1 MGGRK
6 MKPNRATGRPRQL
19 YDPARTPGIV
29 RALARAGHTNAEMA
43 DLLNVS
49 SKCLWQWRDKYPEVR
64 AALDDG
70 KSVADQM
77 VVDALYKRALGY
89 EYDVEDAETLY
100 VPNAQGNPI
109 IKSSKKVR
117 KHINIPPDVGAI
129 CFWLK
134 NRRPDEWR
142 DVYKG
147 EVSANIILSVI
158 PPPKPNA
165 ATEPTTN

>member
-1 MGGRK
+1 MPKNG
-6 MKPNRATGRPRQL
+6 KPRARQL
-19 YDPARTPGIV
+19 YDPARTPGII
-29 RALARAGHTNAEMA
+29 RALAQVGHTNLEMSA
-43 DLLNVS
+43 LLNVS
-49 SKCLWQWRDKYPEVR
+49 SKCLWQWRDKYPEVK

-77 VVDALYKRALGY
+77 VVDALYKRARGY
-89 EYDVEDAETLY
+89 EYEETE
-100 VPNAQGNPI
+100 VKGVVDEHG
-109 IKSSKKVR
+109 KSIGMKEVKKV
-117 KHINIPPDVGAI
+117 KKQLAPDVGAI

-147 EVSANIILSVI
+147 EVSANIVLSVI

-165 ATEPTTN
+165 AQVPSTD

>member
-1 MGGRK
+1 MPKNG
-6 MKPNRATGRPRQL
+6 KPRPRQL
-19 YDPARTPGIV
+19 YDPARTPGII
-29 RALARAGHTNAEMA
+29 RALAQAGHTNAEMA
-43 DLLNVS
+43 ALLDVS

-70 KSVADQM
+70 KTVADQM
-77 VVDALYKRALGY
+77 VIDALYKRALGY
-89 EYDVEDAETLY
+89 EYEETE
-100 VPNAQGNPI
+100 VKGVVDEHGQPI
-109 IKSSKKVR
+109 GMKEVKKV
-117 KHINIPPDVGAI
+117 KKQMAPDVGAC

-165 ATEPTTN
+165 ASEPTTN